1 MMTELLNSTF
11 HLLPPLQNIM
21 EEGRAVP
28 TPNSEVNEKLL
39 FLRENMVHLTN
50 QLSMPIIEV
59 ALVISKYIRI
69 VLESL
74 ENAAEAAGEELPTSI
89 LNPIPFDSEN
99 ENTELP
105 GIESFPLEKL
115 IDRADYDRMDIL
127 DTMVRTILNESHME
141 FIPALQELRDWELE
155 IRKQLSSASS
165 PGALFSPLSLRDDF

>member
-1 MMTELLNSTF
+1 MTELLNSTF

-59 ALVISKYIRI
+59 ALVVSKYIRI

-74 ENAAEAAGEELPTSI
+74 
-89 LNPIPFDSEN
+89 EN

-115 IDRADYDRMDIL
+115 IDRVDYDRMDIL

-155 IRKQLSSASS
+155 IRKQLSGASS

>member
-1 MMTELLNSTF
+1 MTELLNSTF

>member
-1 MMTELLNSTF
+1 MTELLNSTF
-11 HLLPPLQNIM
+11 HLLTPLQNIM

-28 TPNSEVNEKLL
+28 APNSEVNEKLL

-89 LNPIPFDSEN
+89 LNPLPFDSEN

>member
-1 MMTELLNSTF
+1 MTELLNSTF

-59 ALVISKYIRI
+59 ALVVSKYIRI

-89 LNPIPFDSEN
+89 LNPLPFDSDN

-155 IRKQLSSASS
+155 IRKQLTSASS

>member
-1 MMTELLNSTF
+1 MTELLNSTF

-89 LNPIPFDSEN
+89 LNPLPFDSEN

-155 IRKQLSSASS
+155 IRKQLSSAST

>member
-1 MMTELLNSTF
+1 MTELLNSTF

-89 LNPIPFDSEN
+89 LNPLPFDSEN

-115 IDRADYDRMDIL
+115 IERADYDRMDIL